1 MSDKDKFHAKM
12 IDGNWYRKE
21 RETDECT
28 GCAFR
33 QSSNGCTHPGNDDG
47 ATECTNG
54 TIWIACDPPQ
64 PETPAVE
71 ECAGCRYWKSTSLS
85 DKIGDCRKLPPSG
98 DGERARF
105 PKTSRETWCGEW
117 KA

>member
-33 QSSNGCTHPGNDDG
+33 QNSNGCTHPGNDDG

-64 PETPAVE
+64 PETPAGE
-71 ECAGCRYWKSTSLS
+71 ECAGCRYWR
-85 DKIGDCRKLPPSG
+85 DHGNIGDCRRTPPVQG
-98 DGERARF
+98 DAVTVALF
-105 PKTSRETWCGEW
+105 PRTNRDSWCGEW
-117 KA
+117 MQK

>member
-1 MSDKDKFHAKM
+1 MSDKSEFHAKI

-33 QSSNGCTHPGNDDG
+33 QNSNGCTHPGNDDG

-71 ECAGCRYWKSTSLS
+71 ECAGCRYWKKDAVTN
-85 DKIGDCRKLPPSG
+85 DGVCRRYPIDQPRKY
-98 DGERARF
+98 RAD
-105 PKTSRETWCGEW
+105 WCGEW